1 MRHFYIGLT
10 ALVLTAALC
19 LLGSESLHGRAEQ
32 LCDNVCL
39 AKSEWEAGRTQAAKE
54 VICRTESDWQAQ
66 ARLFSALWNH
76 EAVLQIS
83 LAFRELANSKGQ
95 DFPAL
100 CDRLMLELTRRAEL
114 ERPYWHNI
122 L

>member
-1 MRHFYIGLT
+1 MRHFYIGLA

-95 DFPAL
+95 DFSAL

>member
-1 MRHFYIGLT
+1 MRHFYIGLA

-39 AKSEWEAGRTQAAKE
+39 AKSEWEAGRTDEAGALIRQAE
-54 VICRTESDWQAQ
+54 HDWQAQ

>member
-1 MRHFYIGLT
+1 MRHFYIGLA

-39 AKSEWEAGRTQAAKE
+39 AKSEREAGRTQAAKE

>member
-1 MRHFYIGLT
+1 MRHFYIGLA
-10 ALVLTAALC
+10 ALLLTAALC

>member
-1 MRHFYIGLT
+1 MRHFYIGLA

-83 LAFRELANSKGQ
+83 LAFQELANSKEQ

>member
-1 MRHFYIGLT
+1 M
-10 ALVLTAALC
+10 
-19 LLGSESLHGRAEQ
+19 
-32 LCDNVCL
+32 
-39 AKSEWEAGRTQAAKE
+39 
-54 VICRTESDWQAQ
+54 
-66 ARLFSALWNH
+66 WNH